1 MTIVC
6 ATHFTDSSAEALA
19 VAAQLARKT
28 RQPLWLVNVM
38 GGVQLVAGGSARD
51 DAAREALEA
60 VARPLR
66 AEGLDVSTAL
76 LHGKLERALAE
87 LCDFVGAQL
96 VIAGERPHT
105 MFPLFATA
113 ADRLSGMI
121 DVPLL
126 LVRERAPFEAWASG
140 TAFLKVLLAID
151 HTWKP
156 DDARRWLTSLAAF
169 GALDVLAVHV
179 WSPEDERDRRN
190 GGTLEDLTVL
200 LKAET
205 SAALLLLP
213 PNVISRVL
221 LEHARRD
228 VARALL
234 RLAEEEKTDLIAL
247 GTHGPK
253 GLLARLRSVSHE
265 VLVNGHASVA
275 LVPAP
280 RSPATARVEPTPG
293 ALGRTF
299 SGPPLS

>member
-38 GGVQLVAGGSARD
+38 GGAALVAGGSARD
-51 DAAREALEA
+51 AVARTALEDE
-60 VARPLR
+60 ARPLR
-66 AEGLDVSTAL
+66 EEGLEVSTAL
-76 LHGKLERALAE
+76 LHGKLDRSLAE
-87 LCDFVGAQL
+87 FCDFVGAQL
-96 VIAGERPHT
+96 VIAGERQHT
-105 MFPLFATA
+105 LFPLFATSA
-113 ADRLSGMI
+113 ERLASRI
-121 DVPLL
+121 DAPLL
-126 LVRERAPFEAWASG
+126 LVHSRKPFEAWSSG
-140 TAFLKVLLAID
+140 NAFLKVLLALD

-156 DDARRWLTSLAAF
+156 ESARRWLANLATF

-179 WSPEDERDRRN
+179 WSPEDERHRRD

-205 SAALLLLP
+205 SAALLMLP

-221 LEHARRD
+221 LEHAPGD

-234 RLAEEEKTDLIAL
+234 RLAEEERSDLIAL
-247 GTHGPK
+247 GSHGPR

-275 LVPAP
+275 LVPEQP
-280 RSPATARVEPTPG
+280 QPLDVRARRPVREVKRN
-293 ALGRTF
+293 LLIH
-299 SGPPLS
+299 PL